1 MKLWKKV
8 TLAAVLVLLAA
19 LGLNALFGNPV
30 SKHLAR
36 QGAGAYLEEAYPD
49 RDFVLEQVRYDSKTG
64 QYEALVQSP
73 SSVDTHFSLW
83 LNKLGKVQADFYE
96 SSVSSGWNTC
106 GRISDGYRALAQ
118 PVLDGLNLTYSL
130 VYILGQ
136 LEITDQPGGPEYA
149 LDAAQFQLDGE
160 YDVRELGRQAG
171 IVSVQAKVPQADRE
185 TGLALASAVKQ
196 AMEAADLPFYG
207 VEVSLRPESG
217 GEILDLGLIPYA
229 DIP

>member
-8 TLAAVLVLLAA
+8 TLAAIFVLLAA

-149 LDAAQFQLDGE
+149 LDAAQFQLEGQLEITDQPGGPEYALDAAQFQLDGE

-171 IVSVQAKVPQADRE
+171 TAGNNRSARRSGVCPGCSPVSAGR
-185 TGLALASAVKQ
+185 
-196 AMEAADLPFYG
+196 
-207 VEVSLRPESG
+207 R
-217 GEILDLGLIPYA
+217 I
-229 DIP
+229 